1 MPKIS
6 SIVVQKNKKRVNVYV
21 DGSYAFSVFKESLI
35 ELNLFQ
41 EKEISKKEIEEIKN
55 IDNKNKSISK
65 AYNLLSYRPRSK
77 EEIKKKLAPKFSDK
91 IVKNTLEK
99 LEEKKYLNDEAF
111 VDFWLENR
119 AKSRGVALLRYELLK
134 KGVAV
139 EVIEQKIS
147 THKPEKDLENAIAL
161 IKSKS
166 RFKKLEQKEARQKI
180 GAYLA
185 RRGYGYEVINEVVRL
200 LYT

>member
-6 SIVVQKNKKRVNVYV
+6 SIVAQKNKKRVNVYV
-21 DGSYAFSVFKESLI
+21 DGFYAFSVFKESLI
-35 ELNLFQ
+35 GLNLFQ

-55 IDNKNKSISK
+55 IDIENKSMSK

-77 EEIKKKLAPKFSDK
+77 EEIRKKLSLKFSDK
-91 IVKNTLEK
+91 IVKNTLKE

-111 VDFWLENR
+111 VDFWFENR
-119 AKSRGVALLRYELLK
+119 AKSRGVALLRYELFK
-134 KGVAV
+134 KGVAA
-139 EVIEQKIS
+139 EIIEQKTS

-166 RFKKLEQKEARQKI
+166 KFKKLEQKEARQKI
-180 GAYLA
+180 GSYLA
-185 RRGYGYEVINEVVRL
+185 RRGYSYDIIKKAIRRM
-200 LYT
+200 YA